1 MSDPVDP
8 YLPLLDLSPET
19 LEYLFRYIVRAIDE
33 DLVGGRVVAE
43 LTNLRNTTRAHLQ
56 HYDIWVEF

>member
-8 YLPLLDLSPET
+8 FLPLLDLSPET
-19 LEYLFRYIVRAIDE
+19 LQHLFPYIVRAIDE
-33 DLVGGRVVAE
+33 DLAGGQITAE

-56 HYDIWVEF
+56 HYDIWVEW